1 MKILHFISNF
11 SNAAGQSAV
20 AVQTMLLSTSKV
32 AENHLLTCTQLT
44 EDQVKTLLEHNV
56 HTHIMKRIEGKSPMA
71 FMAWMSEIAKV
82 LKEVQPDI
90 VHVHGSW
97 NSLAALVERVARHKG
112 FITIVSPH
120 RGLSPEMLSI
130 DFWKQKLPRLVAYQ
144 VWMIRGCVSVIALSE
159 KEATQI
165 SNTGLKKR
173 IEILPDMPKDVEAMQ
188 PFAMAL
194 MAAYRKAL
202 DSMYHRNLTREEQ
215 QFVFNMVRVATVE
228 DATMEEMGILE
239 ADIKVIME
247 KVSFRRIFFLAYD
260 EDATLLMLKGV
271 EKLSLTIPPVLDVTN
286 VPRYKNRKAKK
297 LGTLAEANVS
307 ISSKIA
313 IPESNT
319 SERDAVKLI
328 VKARKIGM
336 DRLTLLQWVELY
348 TLFRHTDFN
357 EDVVSAELKRLGM
370 KRFTKKLQKRLA
382 ADFSLKEGYN
392 IY

>member
-20 AVQTMLLSTSKV
+20 AVQAMLLSTSKV
-32 AENHLLTCTQLT
+32 AENHLLTCSQLT
-44 EDQVKTLLEHNV
+44 EDQIKALLERNV
-56 HTHIMKRIEGKSPMA
+56 HTHIMKRNEGKSPIA
-71 FMAWMSEIAKV
+71 FMKRMGEVAKV

-90 VHVHGSW
+90 VHVHGAW
-97 NSLAALVERVARHKG
+97 NSLAALVERVARHNC
-112 FITIVSPH
+112 FVTVVSPH

-130 DFWKQKLPRLVAYQ
+130 DFWKQKLPRLIAYQ

-173 IEILPDMPKDVEAMQ
+173 IEILPEIPKDVEAMQ

-202 DSMYHRNLTREEQ
+202 DSMYHRNLTKEEQ

-228 DATMEEMGILE
+228 DATMEEMGIQK
-239 ADIKVIME
+239 ADIKASME
-247 KVSFRRIFFLAYD
+247 NASFRRIFFHAYD
-260 EDATLLMLKGV
+260 EDATQLMLKGV
-271 EKLSLTIPPVLDVTN
+271 EKLSLTIPPVLDVAN
-286 VPRYKNRKAKK
+286 IPRYKNRKAKK
-297 LGTLAEANVS
+297 LGPLAEAN
-307 ISSKIA
+307 IKHGSKLA
-313 IPESNT
+313 IPEANDAERKAVGLILNT
-319 SERDAVKLI
+319 K
-328 VKARKIGM
+328 KIGM
-336 DRLTLLQWVELY
+336 KHITLSQWVELY
-348 TLFRHTDFN
+348 MLFRHTDFN
-357 EDVVSAELKRLGM
+357 EDIVSVELKRLGI